1 MFTNHLKR
9 RRDAGFSLVELLV
22 VVVIIGILASIAIP
36 LFTNQ
41 KSKGYRASAQSDARA
56 IYQEAESLKGDILS
70 WNSTQSGELDH
81 ATKNQAIT
89 DTEELRLD
97 VASGSPE
104 RVSGTARLSPGSK
117 LVSSKVTPTDTCV
130 IVENNGQY
138 VKFDGQMASSDKST
152 DLTCP

>member
-1 MFTNHLKR
+1 MFIHDLKR

-56 IYQEAESLKGDILS
+56 IYQEAESLKGDILR
-70 WNSTQSGELDH
+70 WNTTASGELDH
-81 ATKNQAIT
+81 ASKNQAMT
-89 DTEELRLD
+89 DTEALRLD
-97 VASGSPE
+97 VAGGTPE
-104 RVSGTARLSPGSK
+104 RVEGTARLSPGTV
-117 LVSSKVTPTDTCV
+117 LVASKVTPEDTCV
-130 IVENNGQY
+130 IVQNNGQY
-138 VKFDGQMASSDKST
+138 VKFDGQMASSDNAT